1 MVEILTNRRAGLEQD
16 GAQTGSVRRVSCF
29 TREATPREGK
39 PVTSPVGPMA
49 NDITRRARSQA
60 HQAIY
65 GTGWRPDSAAP
76 ELFQMWLGQSLQ
88 LPARTGQADEE
99 GRRPTR
105 WEGPSEPPRRLGHR
119 SPGHLA
125 SSSQGPPVHLSPR
138 SGRAWSLQPSLRVT
152 LQNSGTRGALKGYP
166 GGFARSVF
174 VHVRVWARGLSYV
187 LHYQGEIHL
196 LFLVCGAPSD
206 RVCG

>member
-16 GAQTGSVRRVSCF
+16 GAQTGSVRRVSCS

-88 LPARTGQADEE
+88 LPAGTGQADEE

-125 SSSQGPPVHLSPR
+125 SPSQGPPIHLSPR
-138 SGRAWSLQPSLRVT
+138 SGASLVLAALPQGHSSELRDQRGLERIPRGFCKICVCAREGVGPRAVVCASLSREDSPSLPRM
-152 LQNSGTRGALKGYP
+152 RCP
-166 GGFARSVF
+166 
-174 VHVRVWARGLSYV
+174 
-187 LHYQGEIHL
+187 E
-196 LFLVCGAPSD
+196 
-206 RVCG
+206 

>member
-1 MVEILTNRRAGLEQD
+1 M
-16 GAQTGSVRRVSCF
+16 RRVSCS

-88 LPARTGQADEE
+88 LPAGTGQADEE

-125 SSSQGPPVHLSPR
+125 SPSQGPPIHLSPR
-138 SGRAWSLQPSLRVT
+138 SGASLVLAALPQGHSSELRD
-152 LQNSGTRGALKGYP
+152 QRGLERIYP

-187 LHYQGEIHL
+187 LHYRGKTHL
-196 LFLVCGAPSD
+196 LFLVCGALSD